1 VDERRR
7 FAGSGEGHDLDDVAR
22 SGIQRMADDPAKRAL
37 RPTKKPLF
45 TMRFLPYCLT
55 NSGTDGRGGAH

>member
-22 SGIQRMADDPAKRAL
+22 SGIQRMADDPAKRKN
-37 RPTKKPLF
+37 PPDKKPLS
-45 TMRFLPYCLT
+45 TMRF
-55 NSGTDGRGGAH
+55 